1 MDLQLGDIADVAR
14 AYPAVVF
21 HLKNTDARQAL
32 QSVRSVEGGDAF
44 DGAMQAF
51 LAKYGMRGGS
61 EIDIARPR
69 WNEDPTPL
77 IQMLVG
83 NLSREEP
90 GTHRAHHAQLKKQ
103 GLEAAERMIRASS
116 RLKRPLVRRLVR
128 VCRQNLAIREHP
140 KFLLIQWLGL
150 MKRVTTECAEMLVRE
165 GRLGAKE
172 DVFFLTIP
180 ELSNAMR
187 GKGPASELGNEPT
200 LEELVSRR
208 KEEHQR
214 NRKLSPPRVMTSE
227 GEIVTKKH
235 AGENLPANAIA
246 GSAASPGVAE
256 GKAKVVLDPSTAILE
271 AGEILVAPF
280 TDPGWTPLFINAKG
294 LVMEVGGL
302 MTHGSVVAR
311 EYGIPAVV
319 CVPDA
324 TKKIQTGQHIR
335 VNGDEGFVEIL

>member
-1 MDLQLGDIADVAR
+1 METSPPRCDLQLGDIADVAR

-21 HLKNTDARQAL
+21 HLKNTDARVAL

-44 DGAMQAF
+44 AGAMQAF

-61 EIDIARPR
+61 EIDIARAR
-69 WNEDPTPL
+69 WNDDPTPL

-83 NLSREEP
+83 NLSRDEP
-90 GTHRAHHAQLKKQ
+90 GTHRAHHARLKKQ
-103 GLEAAERMIRASS
+103 GLEAAERMIQASS
-116 RLKRPLVRRLVR
+116 YLKRPLVRRLVR

-140 KFLLIQWLGL
+140 KFLLIQWFGL

-172 DVFFLTIP
+172 DGVLP
-180 ELSNAMR
+180 DDGRAERRNAREGSGVRLGTSPPSR
-187 GKGPASELGNEPT
+187 GS
-200 LEELVSRR
+200 VSRR

-227 GEIVTKKH
+227 GEIVTKRH
-235 AGENLPANAIA
+235 AGENLPLNAIA
-246 GSAASPGVAE
+246 GSAASPGVAKGRPRSCSTRRRPSSKQ
-256 GKAKVVLDPSTAILE
+256 GKSWWRVHGSRLDAALT
-271 AGEILVAPF
+271 
-280 TDPGWTPLFINAKG
+280 NAKG

-319 CVPDA
+319 AARTQRRRSKPVSS
-324 TKKIQTGQHIR
+324 IG
-335 VNGDEGFVEIL
+335 